1 MPRTFKHETRILLLT
16 LLSGGPAVALSL
28 GLLWQSEFPSAASWV
43 MAVLMIAVW
52 WGFAHVV
59 RERVIRPMQTASN
72 LLSALREEDF
82 SVRARSPRHDDA
94 LGELMQEVNALSQM
108 LREQR
113 LGALE
118 ASALLRTVMTE
129 IEVAVF
135 TFDDAQRLKLV
146 NRAGERLLARP
157 AEQLLGRT
165 ASELGLGDLLN
176 GESARTTAVSFPGST
191 GRWGI
196 RRGAFRQEGRPHQL
210 LVMTDLSRALRD
222 EERQAWQRIVRVI
235 GHELNNSL
243 APIKSIA
250 GTMGT
255 ILSKSP
261 RPEDWETDLQ
271 SGLGIIE
278 SRADSLGR
286 FMEAYARLARLP
298 APRLQPVEVG
308 AWVRRV
314 AELETRL
321 KVKVEAGP
329 EMTVAADPD
338 QLEQLLINLVRN
350 AVDATLES
358 AGGDGVRLEWSKSP
372 EALEVRVMD
381 SGPGLTDS
389 ANLFVP
395 FFTTKPTGTGLG
407 LVLCRQIAPGGI
419 LSLQRK
425 RKFQVEY
432 FHKVPSL
439 VWSSAC
445 ILIPAGLRN
454 CVTSDT
460 CIM

>member
-1 MPRTFKHETRILLLT
+1 MARQLKHETRVFLLT
-16 LLSGGPAVALSL
+16 LLSGGPAMALSL
-28 GLLWQSEFPSAASWV
+28 WLLWQSDLSTGTRGTLAA
-43 MAVLMIAVW
+43 LTLAVW
-52 WGFAHVV
+52 WGLAHVV
-59 RERVIRPMQTASN
+59 RERVVRPLQTVSN

-82 SVRARSPRHDDA
+82 SVRARSPRRDDA
-94 LGELMQEVNALSQM
+94 LGELMQEVNALSQT

-135 TFDDAQRLKLV
+135 TFDDTQRLKLV

-157 AEQLLGRT
+157 FEQLLGRT
-165 ASELGLGDLLN
+165 AAELGLGDLLI
-176 GESARTTAVSFPGST
+176 GEPARTMAVNFPGST

-196 RRGAFRQEGRPHQL
+196 RRGTFRQEGRPHQL

-255 ILSKSP
+255 ILARSP
-261 RPEDWETDLQ
+261 RPDDWESDLQ
-271 SGLGIIE
+271 EGLGIIA
-278 SRADSLGR
+278 SRADALSR

-298 APRLQPVEVG
+298 APRLQPVDVG
-308 AWVRRV
+308 PWIRRV
-314 AELETRL
+314 AGLETRL
-321 KVKVEAGP
+321 KVKVEPGP
-329 EMTVAADPD
+329 DMQVSADRD
-338 QLEQLLINLVRN
+338 QLEQLLINLIRN
-350 AVDATLES
+350 SVDAALES
-358 AGGDGVRLEWSKSP
+358 PGGDGVRITWSKSP
-372 EALEVRVMD
+372 EALELRVLD
-381 SGPGLTDS
+381 SGPGLADS

-407 LVLCRQIAPGGI
+407 LVLCRQIAEAHGGSLTLQNSKEAPGC
-419 LSLQRK
+419 
-425 RKFQVEY
+425 VA
-432 FHKVPSL
+432 V
-439 VWSSAC
+439 
-445 ILIPAGLRN
+445 LRLP
-454 CVTSDT
+454 VR
-460 CIM
+460 

>member
-1 MPRTFKHETRILLLT
+1 MARRLKHETRILLLT
-16 LLSGGPAVALSL
+16 LLSGAPAVALSL
-28 GLLWQSEFPSAASWV
+28 WLLWRMDFADATRWSLMLV
-43 MAVLMIAVW
+43 VLGVW
-52 WGFAHVV
+52 WTLAFVV
-59 RERVIRPMQTASN
+59 RERVTRPLQTASN

-94 LGELMQEVNALSQM
+94 MGELMQEINALSQT

-135 TFDDAQRLKLV
+135 AFDAAQRLKLV

-157 AEQLLGRT
+157 AEQLLDRT
-165 ASELGLGDLLN
+165 AAELGLGDLLD
-176 GESARTTAVSFPGST
+176 GDAARTASVNFPGGT
-191 GRWGI
+191 GRWGV
-196 RRGAFRQEGRPHQL
+196 RRSSFRQEGRPHQL

-255 ILSKSP
+255 MLGKSP
-261 RPEDWETDLQ
+261 RPEDWEADLQ
-271 SGLGIIE
+271 HGLGIIA
-278 SRADSLGR
+278 SRADSLSR

-298 APRLQPVEVG
+298 PPRKASMEIGPWIQ
-308 AWVRRV
+308 RV
-314 AELETRL
+314 AALETRM
-321 KVKVEAGP
+321 KIAVEPGP
-329 EMTVAADPD
+329 ELSIPADRD

-350 AVDATLES
+350 AVDATLENAS
-358 AGGDGVRLEWSKSP
+358 DQGVRICWTKSAD
-372 EALEVRVMD
+372 ALEVRVLD
-381 SGPGLTDS
+381 SGPGLAES

-407 LVLCRQIAPGGI
+407 LVLCRQIAEAHGGS
-419 LSLQRK
+419 LSL
-425 RKFQVEY
+425 ENA
-432 FHKVPSL
+432 SD
-439 VWSSAC
+439 
-445 ILIPAGLRN
+445 GLG
-454 CVTSDT
+454 CVATLKLPLA
-460 CIM
+460 

>member
-1 MPRTFKHETRILLLT
+1 MRKHLKHETRILLLT
-16 LLSGGPAVALSL
+16 LLSGAPAVALSAWL
-28 GLLWQSEFPSAASWV
+28 LWRGDFSNATRGLLAILAGG
-43 MAVLMIAVW
+43 VW
-52 WGFAHVV
+52 WAVAGLV
-59 RERVIRPMQTASN
+59 RERVMRPLQTASN

-82 SVRARSPRHDDA
+82 SVRARSPRRDDA
-94 LGELMQEVNALSQM
+94 LGEMMQEINALSQT

-118 ASALLRTVMTE
+118 ASALLRTVMFE
-129 IEVAVF
+129 IEVAIF
-135 TFDDAQRLKLV
+135 AFDEAQGLRLV

-157 AEQLLGRT
+157 SEQLLART
-165 ASELGLGDLLN
+165 AQELGFGELLK
-176 GESARTTAVSFPGST
+176 GEPSRTVSLNFPGSA

-196 RRGAFRQEGRPHQL
+196 RRGSFRQEGRPHQL

-255 ILSKSP
+255 MLAKTP
-261 RPEDWETDLQ
+261 RPDDWEADLQ
-271 SGLGIIE
+271 SGLTIIA

-298 APRLQPVEVG
+298 PPRLQSLNVG

-321 KVKVEAGP
+321 KVEVPPGP
-329 EMTVAADPD
+329 EITIRADGD
-338 QLEQLLINLVRN
+338 QLEQLLINLIRN
-350 AVDATLES
+350 AVDATLE
-358 AGGDGVRLEWSKSP
+358 AGANGRVRLSWKKAG
-372 EALEVRVMD
+372 EAIEVCVED
-381 SGPGLTDS
+381 EGPGLSSS

-395 FFTTKPTGTGLG
+395 FFTTKLSGTGLG
-407 LVLCRQIAPGGI
+407 LVLSRQIAEAHSG
-419 LSLQRK
+419 SLALENRK
-425 RKFQVEY
+425 DGRGCT
-432 FHKVPSL
+432 
-439 VWSSAC
+439 AR
-445 ILIPAGLRN
+445 LRLPLA
-454 CVTSDT
+454 
-460 CIM
+460 